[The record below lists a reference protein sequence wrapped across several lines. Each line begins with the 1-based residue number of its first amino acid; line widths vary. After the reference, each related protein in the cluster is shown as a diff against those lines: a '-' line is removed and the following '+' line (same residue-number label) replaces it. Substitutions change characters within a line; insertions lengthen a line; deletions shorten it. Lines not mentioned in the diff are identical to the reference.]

1 MHRLPTREG
10 RAGTV
15 SPRSVWDSDREEEMD
30 KEQNTSV
37 VLNTVVEQYYFVDFC
52 CGFTTR
58 SVTPV
63 TVGVTKFSKVL
74 Y

>member
-15 SPRSVWDSDREEEMD
+15 SPRQSVWDSDREEEMD

-37 VLNTVVEQYYFVDFC
+37 VLN
-52 CGFTTR
+52 
-58 SVTPV
+58 SVA
-63 TVGVTKFSKVL
+63 
-74 Y
+74 